1 MRKLTLTLA
10 PIILLT
16 FLFLSSAF
24 GETMED
30 LVKGE
35 GLYYKEFIERPF
47 TGKVTGRS
55 QGWFRRSKKDGPW
68 VKFGDNEQVQ
78 FKGNHKNGIRKGPWV
93 GYWNN
98 RQLWFKGTY
107 KDGKEIGPWVV
118 YNEGGT
124 VWDEFTGT
132 YKYGDKVK

>member
-16 FLFLSSAF
+16 FLFPSSAF

-93 GYWNN
+93 GYGSKEPTRMVRKSVLGSFTMKAELCGTNSRGPTSTVIRSN
-98 RQLWFKGTY
+98 RS
-107 KDGKEIGPWVV
+107 
-118 YNEGGT
+118 
-124 VWDEFTGT
+124 
-132 YKYGDKVK
+132 